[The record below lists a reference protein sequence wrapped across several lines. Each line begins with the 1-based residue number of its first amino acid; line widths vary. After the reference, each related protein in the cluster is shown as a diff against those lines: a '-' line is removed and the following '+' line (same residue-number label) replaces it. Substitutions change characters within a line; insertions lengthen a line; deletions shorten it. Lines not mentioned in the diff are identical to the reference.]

1 MDSEIK
7 DVYSSA
13 EYRKTRIA
21 YISEVT
27 FEYFVSLLVT
37 DAYLANLLRYM
48 GIGDGM
54 IGIISSLISFAFL
67 FQLVAVVAVKHIVNV
82 KRTAIFFHFASQL
95 FFMSLF
101 LVPFLP
107 MPSEYKTVVVIAC
120 VLIAYFG
127 NYLVTSVIF
136 KWAMSYV
143 DSRKRA
149 SFGATKEMVS
159 LITGMVFTLVIGFV
173 LDEFSDS
180 GNVAGGFMSLRQEY
194 SCAAL
199 STSSAF

>member
-1 MDSEIK
+1 MDTEIK

-82 KRTAIFFHFASQL
+82 KRTAIFFHFASKIL
-95 FFMSLF
+95 LF
-101 LVPFLP
+101 LLCFLRTLEFTFLICYHK
-107 MPSEYKTVVVIAC
+107 SRGVLLCVIC
-120 VLIAYFG
+120 FI
-127 NYLVTSVIF
+127 
-136 KWAMSYV
+136 
-143 DSRKRA
+143 
-149 SFGATKEMVS
+149 S
-159 LITGMVFTLVIGFV
+159 LI
-173 LDEFSDS
+173 
-180 GNVAGGFMSLRQEY
+180 
-194 SCAAL
+194 
-199 STSSAF
+199 